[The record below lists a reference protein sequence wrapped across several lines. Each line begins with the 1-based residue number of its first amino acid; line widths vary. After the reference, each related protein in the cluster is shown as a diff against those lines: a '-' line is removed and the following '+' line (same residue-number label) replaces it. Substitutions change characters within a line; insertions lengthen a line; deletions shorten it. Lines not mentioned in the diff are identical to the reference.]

1 MEHIG
6 ETVSSIE
13 IDTSLIPEGVCDD
26 LCRVVFKG
34 VRDFFSNMTPEQK
47 EDFERW
53 KVEYRKRKSLKGG
66 DT

>member
-1 MEHIG
+1 MEQTSHS
-6 ETVSSIE
+6 VSSIE

-34 VRDFFSNMTPEQK
+34 VRDFFSNMTPAQR

-53 KVEYRKRKSLKGG
+53 KIEYRKRKSLKGG
-66 DT
+66 ET

>member
-13 IDTSLIPEGVCDD
+13 IDTSLIPQGVCDD

-53 KVEYRKRKSLKGG
+53 KVEYRKRRSLKGG

>member
-26 LCRVVFKG
+26 LCRVVLKG
-34 VRDFFSNMTPEQK
+34 VRDFFSNMTPAQR

-53 KVEYRKRKSLKGG
+53 KIEYRKRKSLKGG
-66 DT
+66 ET

>member
-1 MEHIG
+1 MEQISV
-6 ETVSSIE
+6 TVSSIV
-13 IDTSLIPEGVCDD
+13 IDTSQIPEGVCDD

-34 VRDFFSNMTPEQK
+34 VRDFFSNMTPAQK

-53 KVEYRKRKSLKGG
+53 KIEYRKRKSLKGG

>member
-6 ETVSSIE
+6 DTVSSIV
-13 IDTSLIPEGVCDD
+13 IDTSQIPEGVCDD

-34 VRDFFSNMTPEQK
+34 VRDFFSNMTPAQK

-53 KVEYRKRKSLKGG
+53 KIEYRKRKSLKGG

>member
-26 LCRVVFKG
+26 LCRVVFNG
-34 VRDFFSNMTPEQK
+34 VRDFFSNMTPAQR

-53 KVEYRKRKSLKGG
+53 KIEYRKRKSLKGG
-66 DT
+66 ET